1 MTLIISTFDPPPT
14 RSRRQHMADIRR
26 ECFGHKLKHLRDDSE
41 KAVDFVR
48 DLMRADEAVTSELN
62 QLETAAC
69 ELLLVIGVL
78 RLQIER
84 EGTDGA

>member
-1 MTLIISTFDPPPT
+1 MTTAYAFEPSP
-14 RSRRQHMADIRR
+14 RSRKEHMADIRR
-26 ECFGHKLKHLRDDSE
+26 ECFGHKLKHLKDDSE

-69 ELLLVIGVL
+69 ELMLVVGVL

-84 EGTDGA
+84 ERNNG